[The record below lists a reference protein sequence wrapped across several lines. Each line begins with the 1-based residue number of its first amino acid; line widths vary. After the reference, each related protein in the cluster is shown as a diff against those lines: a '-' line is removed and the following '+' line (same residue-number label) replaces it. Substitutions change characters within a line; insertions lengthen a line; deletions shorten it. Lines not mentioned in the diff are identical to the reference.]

1 LGFPASL
8 AYVLSISFFTRQERK
23 TEYFMTNRGYFF
35 NRGHWPDICLGLAL
49 ILFSPRIVA
58 LGLGELHVSSKL
70 NEHFIGRI
78 PILSTP
84 GESVDPTCFKLLTES
99 AGQDGIPLVASA
111 RLTVSGG
118 SGAHYL
124 RVSSRKRIS
133 DLAVRLVI
141 RAGCESEIT
150 REYTTLLDLPDSMP
164 PPLPDQ
170 TVVNVPQVEPAL
182 SPSGPVSPASHR
194 DHRPDGLDWEI
205 RAGES
210 LASIAAN
217 IYPDSRRMQRR
228 FVRHAIESNPEVF
241 AGKNPDALLSAGTVL
256 HFPDLRELAR
266 KPVEKKSGQRLAA
279 EPTAQPDTK
288 QDEPPVSRKTAK
300 AKKPGAEADVRLKL
314 TTGDLD
320 ISASGKI
327 TEGEREILREKRR
340 ILMDIDDMAA
350 NNLSLN
356 HRLKQMEEHIQ
367 GLQAKLEGLERQRN
381 EMASSRPASPALLIA
396 HPGEPRQAAQEWPAN
411 TNIIAFSAGG
421 LGLLMAALW
430 GYSKRKRK
438 RAEAEAL
445 MELDVDLSRVWEAG
459 TDAKNA
465 GSPASQSD
473 SADAGV
479 QIERAVVP
487 ADIPEIDRQPS
498 PSEAPK
504 RQYGVSEPDFEIE
517 LNSIESAI
525 EEADI
530 YLALGEKGRAI
541 ANLKYQIDSHP
552 RSTADLW
559 FKLLEIYHDFDMRPE
574 FETLVT
580 EFRRYFNIAKP
591 NWETMASG
599 ESSSR
604 SIEEFPRLM
613 EKISS
618 TWGSPACLEYLHHLL
633 LDNKGGLREGFELGI
648 ASDILLLIHLLEG
661 MLGKLPAGERPS
673 EEIRALEFT
682 FEPSVQVEPE
692 KNDISSR
699 NIEISYPA
707 VAELAPPLELEIAP
721 QAAEPQ
727 PAAKYFPELNQEDAG
742 QTILPE
748 AEKREFSIDPGAA
761 GEPEKSDRD
770 LHKLE
775 WEKLPVVEPVSAPA
789 RPASVQLAKSELASL
804 ADSRSA
810 LEMRHLRIVENIIL
824 IWDGPEAVP
833 YLKSLVVDN
842 RGGRVGF
849 DQEVVS
855 ELMMLSSISMV
866 DEDVTDIWSL
876 SGESKLVAQKA
887 LKPR

>member
-1 LGFPASL
+1 
-8 AYVLSISFFTRQERK
+8 
-23 TEYFMTNRGYFF
+23 MTNRGYFF

-210 LASIAAN
+210 LAGIAAN

-228 FVRHAIESNPEVF
+228 FIRHAIASNPEVF
-241 AGKNPDALLSAGTVL
+241 AGRNPDALLSAGTVF
-256 HFPDLRELAR
+256 HFPDLKELAR
-266 KPVEKKSGQRLAA
+266 KPVEKKSGQHLVA
-279 EPTAQPDTK
+279 ESTAQPDTK

-411 TNIIAFSAGG
+411 TNVIAFSAGG

-459 TDAKNA
+459 PEAKKT
-465 GSPASQSD
+465 GSPTSPSD
-473 SADAGV
+473 SVDAGV
-479 QIERAVVP
+479 QMERAVVP
-487 ADIPEIDRQPS
+487 VDIPEIDRQPS
-498 PSEAPK
+498 HSEARK
-504 RQYGVSEPDFEIE
+504 GQYGVSDPGFEIE
-517 LNSIESAI
+517 LDSIESAI

-541 ANLKYQIDSHP
+541 ANLKYHIDSHP

-591 NWETMASG
+591 KWETMASG

-618 TWGSPACLEYLHHLL
+618 TWGSLACLEYLHHLL
-633 LDNKGGLREGFELGI
+633 LDNKGGLREGFALGM

-661 MLGKLPAGERPS
+661 MLGKFADLSVGERPS
-673 EEIRALEFT
+673 EEIRALEFA
-682 FEPSVQVEPE
+682 FEPSALVEPE
-692 KNDISSR
+692 KSDISSH
-699 NIEISYPA
+699 NIEVSYPA

-721 QAAEPQ
+721 QAAEPLS
-727 PAAKYFPELNQEDAG
+727 AAKYFTELNQEDAS

-748 AEKREFSIDPGAA
+748 AEKREFCIDPDAA
-761 GEPEKSDRD
+761 GKPEKSDRN
-770 LHKLE
+770 LPKRE
-775 WEKLPVVEPVSAPA
+775 WDKLPVVEPASGPA
-789 RPASVQLAKSELASL
+789 RPASVRLAKPELASV

-810 LEMRHLRIVENIIL
+810 LERRHLRIVENITL
-824 IWDGPEAVP
+824 IWGEPEAAR
-833 YLKSLVVDN
+833 YLESLVVDN

-849 DQEVVS
+849 DKEAVS
-855 ELMMLSSISMV
+855 ELMMLSLIARA
-866 DEDVTDIWSL
+866 DEDIVDIWSV
-876 SGESKLVAQKA
+876 SGESKLAAQKA